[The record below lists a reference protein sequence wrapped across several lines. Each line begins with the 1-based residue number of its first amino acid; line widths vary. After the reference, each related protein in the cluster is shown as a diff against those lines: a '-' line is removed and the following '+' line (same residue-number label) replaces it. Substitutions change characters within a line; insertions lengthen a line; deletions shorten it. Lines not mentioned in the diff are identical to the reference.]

1 MLSGL
6 WAARVLTYPL
16 GDVLRIFAGDFEVGE
31 IDATEANQW
40 VWVAAAAAMLVPI
53 AMVVPSGLI
62 VHR

>member
-1 MLSGL
+1 M
-6 WAARVLTYPL
+6 LTYPL

-40 VWVAAAAAMLVPI
+40 VWVAASAAMLVPI

-62 VHR
+62 VHC